1 VAYLANIVRDKQV
14 QKIYLGIK
22 EEPISAIVTGSKT

>member
-1 VAYLANIVRDKQV
+1 MASLDKQV

-22 EEPISAIVTGSKT
+22 DVPVTGLSGRSGA